1 MKKTLLFTM
10 FITAA
15 AGAAIFAGGANDPTL
30 PGRGYGMGFIDSDG
44 VEIISLS
51 GTVQTDSYGNLMI
64 DKGKTNYLLA
74 AAPTLGATLKEGD
87 VVDGEGFEGNTLYT
101 KDGESYQNFHLTK
114 ASINGKDYTIDLNNY
129 CAPLGGAYGGMMYGG
144 RNSRG
149 GMMGY
154 DNYGRG
160 GMMGYGWNDQAD
172 TRDWGYM
179 GRGVSP
185 YVNEG
190 EETTVKGTLS
200 FLDGFHPFLQADEGN
215 FLIRMGHWVMDG
227 LTEGTEVE
235 ATGYAGPSLYTENG
249 EDYYSFIPTSLTVNG
264 EEVDTGYNNM
274 PYGGGMGF
282 GGGMGRRR

>member
-15 AGAAIFAGGANDPTL
+15 AGAAIFAGGANDPAL
-30 PGRGYGMGFIDSDG
+30 PGRGYGMGFIDGDG

-51 GTVQTDSYGNLMI
+51 GTVETDSYGNLMI

-74 AAPTLGATLKEGD
+74 TVPTLGASLKEGD
-87 VVDGEGFEGNTLYT
+87 VVEGEGFEGNTLYT
-101 KDGESYQNFHLTK
+101 KNGESYQNFHLTK
-114 ASINGKDYTIDLNNY
+114 ASINGKDYIIDLNNY
-129 CAPLGGAYGGMMYGG
+129 CAPLGGSYGGMMNSG

-149 GMMGY
+149 GMTGY
-154 DNYGRG
+154 DSY
-160 GMMGYGWNDQAD
+160 
-172 TRDWGYM
+172 